1 LAHGVALPFPTKGV
15 QPKSDLVMNHALKSG
30 FPPFQN
36 EQSLKSAIESVC
48 AKFGKMAKLKI
59 YPARRESGSGLRC
72 PCFLRLDT
80 SEAETELKSNLKV
93 IEFADELA
101 FFANVDEE
109 TWVGPR
115 SL

>member
-1 LAHGVALPFPTKGV
+1 
-15 QPKSDLVMNHALKSG
+15 MNRALKSG

-36 EQSLKSAIESVC
+36 EQSLKSAIELIC
-48 AKFGKMAKLKI
+48 ARFGKVAKLNI
-59 YPARRESGSGLRC
+59 LPARQEPGSGLRC

-80 SEAETELKSNLKV
+80 SEAETKLKSELKL

-109 TWVGPR
+109 NWAGTKR
-115 SL
+115 Q